1 MKWRLP
7 SKDKYQDYN
16 LFMTKM
22 TEKLKN
28 ELAKQIKL
36 KNSREKMN
44 ELRSAFSEGRE
55 FLREL
60 TAQNGTSTVEDKIDS
75 YTNLD

>member
-1 MKWRLP
+1 
-7 SKDKYQDYN
+7 
-16 LFMTKM
+16 MTKM

-60 TAQNGTSTVEDKIDS
+60 TAQNGTSNIEDKIDS
-75 YTNLD
+75 YTKLD

>member
-60 TAQNGTSTVEDKIDS
+60 TAQNGTSTVDDKIDS
-75 YTNLD
+75 YTKLD

>member
-60 TAQNGTSTVEDKIDS
+60 TAQNGGSTIEDKMDS
-75 YTNLD
+75 YTKLD

>member
-60 TAQNGTSTVEDKIDS
+60 TAQNGTSNIEDKIDS
-75 YTNLD
+75 YTKLD